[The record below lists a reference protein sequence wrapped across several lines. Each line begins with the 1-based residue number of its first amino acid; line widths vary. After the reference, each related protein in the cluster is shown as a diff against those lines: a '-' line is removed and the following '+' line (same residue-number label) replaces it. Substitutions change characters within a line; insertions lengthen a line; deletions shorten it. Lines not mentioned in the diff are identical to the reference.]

1 MANMTITQKIEALGF
16 AKYLGT
22 FEPNSPE
29 WHEARQGIGGSDI
42 GAVMDLNPWKSAF
55 TLWAEKTGQVSDQID
70 PSMPMKLGTAF
81 EPAIRQLF
89 QEENK
94 EWLTVHETGTWQSIE
109 NPILKANPD
118 GIIEWKNGKLS
129 VLEIKFTRQYWDELP
144 EHYNLQ
150 VQHYLQV
157 LGLDSGMVV
166 AVAGGDY
173 REFEVKRDESLVETM
188 KTRVAAFSA
197 LVEAN
202 QPPEYDGSNST
213 YETVR
218 ELSEG
223 LEDGEIELGALWA
236 NLTSTKAQ
244 FDYWDNAL
252 KAQKSAVLAFMNG
265 IKYGLYQGEKV
276 VALQARNG
284 KPFIT
289 FK

>member
-1 MANMTITQKIEALGF
+1 MEITQKIEALGF
-16 AKYLGT
+16 GRYLGT
-22 FEPNSPE
+22 FKPNSKE
-29 WHEARQGIGGSDI
+29 WHAAREGIGGSDI
-42 GAVMDLNPWKSAF
+42 GALMGKSPWKSAYQ
-55 TLWAEKTGQVSDQID
+55 LWAEKTGQLSDEIE

-81 EPAIRQLF
+81 EAPIRELF
-89 QEENK
+89 REQNEG
-94 EWLTVHETGTWQSIE
+94 WLKVYETGTWQSVA

-118 GIIEWKNGKLS
+118 GIIEWEDGKLG

-157 LGLDSGMVV
+157 LGLERGIVV
-166 AVAGGDY
+166 AVAGGDWK
-173 REFEVKRDESLVETM
+173 EFEVVWNDSLQKDMKGAVRAFYSLVTSN
-188 KTRVAAFSA
+188 KA
-197 LVEAN
+197 
-202 QPPEYDGSNST
+202 PEYDGSTST

-223 LEDGEIELGALWA
+223 LQEGEMELGSLWSNLVATKAEADYWA
-236 NLTSTKAQ
+236 N
-244 FDYWDNAL
+244 AL
-252 KAQKSAVLAFMNG
+252 QAQKSAVLAFLNG

-276 VALQARNG
+276 ISLQARNC

>member
-1 MANMTITQKIEALGF
+1 MEITQKIEALGF
-16 AKYLGT
+16 GRYLGT
-22 FEPNSPE
+22 FEPNSEE
-29 WHEARQGIGGSDI
+29 WHAAREGIGGSDI
-42 GAVMDLNPWKSAF
+42 GALMGKSPWKSAYQ
-55 TLWAEKTGQVSDQID
+55 LWAEKTGQLSDEIE

-81 EPAIRQLF
+81 EAPIRDLF
-89 QEENK
+89 REQNEG
-94 EWLTVHETGTWQSIE
+94 WLKVYETGTWQSVA

-118 GIIEWKNGKLS
+118 GIIEWEDGKLG

-157 LGLDSGMVV
+157 LGLGRGIVV
-166 AVAGGDY
+166 AVAGGEWK
-173 REFEVKRDESLVETM
+173 EFEVVWDDSLQKDM
-188 KTRVAAFSA
+188 KKAVRAFYG
-197 LVEAN
+197 LVTSNKA
-202 QPPEYDGSNST
+202 PEYDGSSST

-223 LEDGEIELGALWA
+223 LQEGEMELGSLWSNLVATKAEADYWA
-236 NLTSTKAQ
+236 N
-244 FDYWDNAL
+244 AL
-252 KAQKSAVLAFMNG
+252 QAQKSAVLAFLNG

-276 VALQARNG
+276 ISLQARNG

>member
-1 MANMTITQKIEALGF
+1 MNITEKIEALGF
-16 AKYLGT
+16 GKYLGT

-29 WHEARQGIGGSDI
+29 WHQARQGIGGSDI
-42 GAVMDLNPWKSAF
+42 GALMDKSPFKSAF
-55 TLWAEKTGQVSDQID
+55 QLWAEKTGQLSDDIE

-89 QEENK
+89 QDENK
-94 EWLTVHETGTWQSIE
+94 DWLTVHETGTWQSVA

-118 GIIEWKNGKLS
+118 GIIEWKDGELG

-157 LGLDSGMVV
+157 LGLKRGLVI
-166 AVAGGDY
+166 AVAGGDWK
-173 REFEVKRDESLVETM
+173 EFDVVWDDSLTRDMKRRVE
-188 KTRVAAFSA
+188 AFSD
-197 LVEAN
+197 LVEAKE
-202 QPPEYDGSNST
+202 PPSYDGSDST

-223 LEDGEIELGALWA
+223 LEDGEIELGAMWSNLVSTKSEADYWA
-236 NLTSTKAQ
+236 N
-244 FDYWDNAL
+244 AL
-252 KAQKSAVLAFMNG
+252 QAQKSAVLAFMNG

-276 VALQARNG
+276 IALQARNG

>member
-1 MANMTITQKIEALGF
+1 MNITQKIEALGF
-16 AKYLGT
+16 GKYLGT

-29 WHEARQGIGGSDI
+29 WHEARKGVGGSDI
-42 GAVMDLNPWKSAF
+42 GALMGKSPWKSAF
-55 TLWAEKTGQVSDQID
+55 QLWAEKTGQLSDDIE

-94 EWLTVHETGTWQSIE
+94 DWLTVHETGTWQSKE
-109 NPILKANPD
+109 NSLLKANPD
-118 GIIEWKNGKLS
+118 GIIEWKDGELG
-129 VLEIKFTRQYWDELP
+129 VLEIKFTRQYWEDLP

-157 LGLDSGMVV
+157 LGLKRGLVV
-166 AVAGGDY
+166 AVAGGDWK
-173 REFEVKRDESLVETM
+173 EFEVFLDDSLVEDL
-188 KTRVAAFSA
+188 KTAVRGFYD
-197 LVEAN
+197 LVDAK

-218 ELSEG
+218 TLSEG
-223 LEDGEIELGALWA
+223 LEEGEIELGALWA
-236 NLTSTKAQ
+236 NLVSTKAEA
-244 FDYWDNAL
+244 DYWANAL
-252 KAQKSAVLAFMNG
+252 QAQKSAVLAFMNG
-265 IKYGLYQGEKV
+265 IKYGLYQGDKV
-276 VALQARNG
+276 IALQARNG

>member
-1 MANMTITQKIEALGF
+1 MNITQKIEALGF

-29 WHEARQGIGGSDI
+29 WHNARKGIGGSDI
-42 GAVMDLNPWKSAF
+42 GAIMGKSPWKSAYQ
-55 TLWAEKTGQVSDQID
+55 LWAEKTGQLDDQLE

-81 EPAIRQLF
+81 EPVIRDLF
-89 QEENK
+89 QAENSD
-94 EWLTVHETGTWQSIE
+94 WLTVHETGTWASIE
-109 NPILKANPD
+109 NPSYVANVD
-118 GIIEWKNGKLS
+118 GIIEWADGKLG

-144 EHYNLQ
+144 ENYNLQ
-150 VQHYLQV
+150 VQHYLSV
-157 LGLDSGMVV
+157 LGLDRAVVV

-173 REFEVKRDESLVETM
+173 REFEVIRDDSLVDQI
-188 KTRVAAFSA
+188 KTAVRAFCD
-197 LVEAN
+197 LVEAK
-202 QPPEYDGSNST
+202 QAPEYDGSDST

-218 ELSEG
+218 QLSEG
-223 LEDGEIELGALWA
+223 LEEGEIELGSMWS

-244 FDYWDNAL
+244 FDYWDNAFT
-252 KAQKSAVLAFMNG
+252 AQKSAVLAFMNG

>member
-1 MANMTITQKIEALGF
+1 MEITQKIEALGF
-16 AKYLGT
+16 GRYLGT
-22 FEPNSPE
+22 FEPNSEE
-29 WHEARQGIGGSDI
+29 WHAAREGIGGSDI
-42 GAVMDLNPWKSAF
+42 GALMGKSPWKSAYQ
-55 TLWAEKTGQVSDQID
+55 LWAEKTGQLSDEIE

-81 EPAIRQLF
+81 EAPIRDLF
-89 QEENK
+89 REQNEGCLK
-94 EWLTVHETGTWQSIE
+94 VYETGTWQSVA

-118 GIIEWKNGKLS
+118 GIIEWEDGKLG

-157 LGLDSGMVV
+157 LGLGRGIVV
-166 AVAGGDY
+166 AVAGGEWK
-173 REFEVKRDESLVETM
+173 EFEVVWDDSLQKDM
-188 KTRVAAFSA
+188 KKAVRAFYG
-197 LVEAN
+197 LVTSNKA
-202 QPPEYDGSNST
+202 PEYDGSSST

-223 LEDGEIELGALWA
+223 LQEGEMELGSLWSNLVATKAEADYWA
-236 NLTSTKAQ
+236 N
-244 FDYWDNAL
+244 AL
-252 KAQKSAVLAFMNG
+252 QAQKSAVLAFLNG

-276 VALQARNG
+276 ISLQARNG